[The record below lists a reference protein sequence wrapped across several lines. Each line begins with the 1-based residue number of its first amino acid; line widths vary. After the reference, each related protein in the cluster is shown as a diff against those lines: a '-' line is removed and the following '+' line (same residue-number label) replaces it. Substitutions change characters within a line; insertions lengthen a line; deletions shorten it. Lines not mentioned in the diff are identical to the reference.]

1 MPQQSRQV
9 AKLSTTKELNS
20 GKYFQREGFEPN
32 FLLTPNGRRLSRARV
47 VATVVDMFQNDDE
60 TYGSI
65 TLDDG
70 NDTIQVKFFN
80 ELHVMDDF
88 RNGDIIEVV
97 GKVREYQGEIYLNGE
112 ILNAQQ
118 PEKEM
123 LHQLRHAKSL
133 EEWKQIRE
141 TVKQLK
147 ESGKSQDEIEKEMAG
162 KLNENEVDAVM
173 QSFGESFSKSET
185 EEDREN
191 LEREVLEAVEKLD
204 EGEGADYSEI
214 LEEVE
219 DANEDQLEDTIN
231 ALLSDGTCYEPK
243 PGKIKK
249 L

>member
-219 DANEDQLEDTIN
+219 EANEDQLEDTIN

>member
-9 AKLSTTKELNS
+9 AKISTTQELNS

-32 FLLTPNGRRLSRARV
+32 FLLTPDGRRLSRARI
-47 VATVVDMFQNDDE
+47 VATIVDMFQNDDE

-88 RNGDIIEVV
+88 RNGDIIEVT

-112 ILNAQQ
+112 ILNAQK

-123 LHQLRHAKSL
+123 LHQLRYEKTL
-133 EEWKQIRE
+133 EEWQQIRE

-147 ESGKSQDEIEKEMAG
+147 ESGKEQDEIEKEMAG
-162 KLNENEVDAVM
+162 KLNENEVDAVL
-173 QSFGESFSKSET
+173 QSFGESFDQAET

-191 LEREVLEAVEKLD
+191 LEREVLEAVEQLD

-214 LEEVE
+214 LEQVE
-219 DANEDQLEDTIN
+219 EADEDQLEDTIN
-231 ALLSDGTCYEPK
+231 SLLSDGTCYEPK

>member
-9 AKLSTTKELNS
+9 AKLSTTQELNS

-32 FLLTPNGRRLSRARV
+32 FLLTPNGRRLSRARI
-47 VATVVDMFQNDDE
+47 VATIVDMFQNDDE

-112 ILNAQQ
+112 ILNAQE

-123 LHQLRHAKSL
+123 LHQLRHAKNL

-147 ESGKSQDEIEKEMAG
+147 ESGKDQDEIEKEMAG
-162 KLNENEVDAVM
+162 KLNENEVDAVL
-173 QSFGESFSKSET
+173 QSFGESFDQTET

-191 LEREVLEAVEKLD
+191 LEREVLEAVEQLD

-214 LEEVE
+214 LEQVE
-219 DANEDQLEDTIN
+219 EADEDQLEDTIN
-231 ALLSDGTCYEPK
+231 SLLSDGTCYEPK

>member
-9 AKLSTTKELNS
+9 AKISTTQELNS

-32 FLLTPNGRRLSRARV
+32 FLLTPEGRRLSRARL

-80 ELHVMDDF
+80 ELQKMDDY

-112 ILNAQQ
+112 ILNKAE

-123 LHQLRHAKSL
+123 LHQLRHEKTM
-133 EEWKQIRE
+133 EEWQQIRE

-147 ESGKSQDEIEKEMAG
+147 ESGKDQDEIEKEMAG

-173 QSFGESFSKSET
+173 QSFGESFDQAET

-191 LEREVLEAVEKLD
+191 LEREVLEAVEQLD

-231 ALLSDGTCYEPK
+231 SLLSDGTCYEPK

>member
-9 AKLSTTKELNS
+9 AKISNTQELNS

-32 FLLTPNGRRLSRARV
+32 FLLTPEGRRLSRARL

-70 NDTIQVKFFN
+70 TDTIQVKFFN
-80 ELHVMDDF
+80 ELNKMDDF
-88 RNGDIIEVV
+88 RAGDIIEVV

-112 ILNAQQ
+112 ILQECE

-123 LHQLRHAKSL
+123 LHRLRYEKSM
-133 EEWKQIRE
+133 EEWQQMRE

-147 ESGKSQDEIEKEMAG
+147 ESGKDQDEIEKEMTG
-162 KLNENEVDAVM
+162 KLDEDEVDAVM
-173 QSFGESFSKSET
+173 QSFGESFDQAET

-191 LEREVLEAVEKLD
+191 LEKEVLEAVESLD

-219 DANEDQLEDTIN
+219 DADEDQLEDTIN
-231 ALLSDGTCYEPK
+231 SLLSDGTCYEPK

>member
-32 FLLTPNGRRLSRARV
+32 FLLTPNGRRLSRARI
-47 VATVVDMFQNDDE
+47 VATIVDMFQNDDE

-112 ILNAQQ
+112 ILNAQR
-118 PEKEM
+118 PEKVM

-133 EEWKQIRE
+133 EEWSQLRE

-147 ESGKSQDEIEKEMAG
+147 ESGKDQDEIEKEMAG

-173 QSFGESFSKSET
+173 QSFGESFSQSET

-204 EGEGADYSEI
+204 EGEGADYSDI

-219 DANEDQLEDTIN
+219 EANEDQLEDTIN

>member
-9 AKLSTTKELNS
+9 AKISTTQELNS

-32 FLLTPNGRRLSRARV
+32 FLLTPNGRRLSRARL
-47 VATVVDMFQNDDE
+47 VATVVDTFKNDDE

-80 ELHVMDDF
+80 ELELMDDF
-88 RNGDIIEVV
+88 ENGDIIEVV

-112 ILNAQQ
+112 ILTERT
-118 PEKEM
+118 PRKEM
-123 LHQLRHAKSL
+123 LQQLRYKKTM
-133 EEWKQIRE
+133 EQWQQIHS
-141 TVKQLK
+141 TVKQLH
-147 ESGKSQDEIEKEMAG
+147 ESGKDQEEIEKEMAG
-162 KLNENEVDAVM
+162 KLNENEVDAVL
-173 QSFGESFSKSET
+173 QSFGEEFNTAAT
-185 EEDREN
+185 EETKEN
-191 LEREVLEAVEKLD
+191 LEKEVLEAVENLD
-204 EGEGADYSEI
+204 EGDGADYSEI

-219 DANEDQLEDTIN
+219 DANEDELEDTIN
-231 ALLSDGTCYEPK
+231 SLLSDGTCYEPS

>member
-9 AKLSTTKELNS
+9 AKISTTQELNS

-32 FLLTPNGRRLSRARV
+32 FLLTPDGRRLSRARL

-80 ELHVMDDF
+80 ELQKMDDY

-112 ILNAQQ
+112 ILRKQE

-123 LHQLRHAKSL
+123 LHQLRHEKTM
-133 EEWKQIRE
+133 EEWQQIRE

-147 ESGKSQDEIEKEMAG
+147 ESGKDQDEIENEMAG
-162 KLNENEVDAVM
+162 KLNENEVDAVL
-173 QSFGESFSKSET
+173 QSFGESFDQAET

-191 LEREVLEAVEKLD
+191 LEREVLEAVEQLD

-214 LEEVE
+214 LEQVE

-231 ALLSDGTCYEPK
+231 SLLSDGTCYEPK

>member
-1 MPQQSRQV
+1 MPQQRRQV
-9 AKLSTTKELNS
+9 AKISTTKELNS

-32 FLLTPNGRRLSRARV
+32 FLLTPRGRRLSRARL
-47 VATVVDMFQNDDE
+47 VATVVDMFQNEDQ

-70 NDTIQVKFFN
+70 EDTIQVKFFN
-80 ELHVMDDF
+80 ELEKMDEF
-88 RNGDIIEVV
+88 EKGDIIEVV

-112 ILNAQQ
+112 ILEAVE

-123 LHQLRHAKSL
+123 LHTLRYKKTL
-133 EEWKQIRE
+133 EEWNQIYS

-147 ESGKSQDEIEKEMAG
+147 ESGKDQDEIENEMAG
-162 KLNENEVDAVM
+162 KLNENEVDAVL
-173 QSFGESFSKSET
+173 QSFGEQFDTSQT
-185 EEDREN
+185 EETVEN
-191 LEREVLEAVEKLD
+191 LERDVLEAVEDLD

-214 LEEVE
+214 LEQVE
-219 DANEDQLEDTIN
+219 DATEDELEETIN
-231 ALLSDGTCYEPK
+231 SLLSDGTCYEPK

>member
-9 AKLSTTKELNS
+9 AKISTTKELNS

-80 ELHVMDDF
+80 ELQVMDEF

-112 ILNAQQ
+112 ILNGQQ

-123 LHQLRHAKSL
+123 LHQLRHAKTL
-133 EEWKQIRE
+133 EEWKQIRK

-147 ESGKSQDEIEKEMAG
+147 ESGKDQDEIEKEMAG
-162 KLNENEVDAVM
+162 KLTENEDDAVL
-173 QSFGESFSKSET
+173 QSFGESFEQAET

-191 LEREVLEAVEKLD
+191 LEREVLEAVEQLD

-231 ALLSDGTCYEPK
+231 SLLSDGTCYEPK